1 MTVRG
6 FGLSCDA
13 AQLLCAEGRSPCV
26 ERGEAARVGAH
37 SERVLTSSQASARTQ
52 KKKRETSHLCE
63 GQDQAW
69 SQAWKSAEIRQNV
82 CGGVKADAL
91 LAQMRDAFLARGFS
105 KEAAAIVPSPLIR
118 ATAGSVSNHMPLEPG
133 STYSLLKVVMDKAYK
148 ALNDMNKSLSD
159 EDLDLQ
165 GLIEPKWGNH
175 SWWRFCDKM
184 AREAVEETRVT
195 EIDHWFFIWCGAP
208 LGGADPLKW

>member
-1 MTVRG
+1 
-6 FGLSCDA
+6 
-13 AQLLCAEGRSPCV
+13 
-26 ERGEAARVGAH
+26 
-37 SERVLTSSQASARTQ
+37 
-52 KKKRETSHLCE
+52 
-63 GQDQAW
+63 
-69 SQAWKSAEIRQNV
+69 
-82 CGGVKADAL
+82 
-91 LAQMRDAFLARGFS
+91 
-105 KEAAAIVPSPLIR
+105 
-118 ATAGSVSNHMPLEPG
+118 MPLEPG